1 MGLLV
6 MVKPTQMTHSRRV
19 EWAGSLI
26 PSGMRKLNKRVP
38 CLLCPDAGPGS
49 ADVGASPL
57 GHLMHVQCGE
67 RC

>member
-26 PSGMRKLNKRVP
+26 PSGMRKLNKESHA
-38 CLLCPDAGPGS
+38 CCAQM
-49 ADVGASPL
+49 L
-57 GHLMHVQCGE
+57 GRAQLMW
-67 RC
+67 